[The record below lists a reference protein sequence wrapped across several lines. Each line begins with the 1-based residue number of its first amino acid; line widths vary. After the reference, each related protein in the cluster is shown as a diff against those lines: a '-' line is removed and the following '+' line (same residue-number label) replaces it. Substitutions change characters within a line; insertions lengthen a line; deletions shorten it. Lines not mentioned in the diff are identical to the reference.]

1 MAEQLA
7 PELVALAS
15 TAAYV
20 IYKFALYS
28 IKFYLAVY
36 MFSCCHE
43 VLEDHREGTVNAR
56 GRFRNALIS
65 SLMLSLTLVGIYG
78 LIVSHFGLLVTW
90 LLLKPIIRILELE
103 STVWTTM
110 AMSIIVGGWT
120 FCYLTYETLSETVA
134 LF

>member
-1 MAEQLA
+1 MEQLT
-7 PELVALAS
+7 PELFELAT
-15 TAAYV
+15 TAVYV
-20 IYKFALYS
+20 IFKFALYS
-28 IKFYLAVY
+28 IKFYIAVY

-78 LIVSHFGLLVTW
+78 VIISHFGLLVTW
-90 LLLKPIIRILELE
+90 FLLKPVIRILELE
-103 STVWTTM
+103 STIWTTV
-110 AMSIIVGGWT
+110 AMLVMITGWT
-120 FCYLTYETLSETVA
+120 FCYCTYETLNETVA